1 MMYTSR
7 IATLVIVCLIAGSVL
22 VLSSC
27 DELVSILSGGDIVEA
42 PDAVSVGVVLPRT
55 GYLGPGEFGPGA
67 LVMENAFNLALEEI
81 NYSDSGSAKLKFIVE
96 DDRSTTDGAVS
107 AFNKLIQQDKVPVI
121 LGVWTSEV
129 AQTVFPIAQENRVV
143 AFSPVVVAGGLTEIG
158 DFIFR
163 AAQPTDVLI
172 PAGVTV
178 TKEQLGYQRVATI
191 ADSDDH
197 FAQTS
202 NKEFEQTLSD
212 SGVEIL
218 QAESFQTGET
228 DFTAQ
233 LTRIRDVDPEAI
245 FVSAQ
250 QIETILIFKQA
261 RALGI
266 PSDVPFIT
274 ASLSSDDIE
283 SAEGAA
289 EGAITFASW
298 SSKTD
303 TPGNLAFVEKYHT
316 RYGREP
322 SVWAALS
329 YAAVHVLAEAIAN
342 AESPDSVGIRDA
354 LANISNLDTVLGQF
368 SFNEVGDGAYDP
380 KVLIVRAGRLEAFG
394 DSDAP

>member
-1 MMYTSR
+1 
-7 IATLVIVCLIAGSVL
+7 LIAGSVL

-27 DELVSILSGGDIVEA
+27 DELVSILSGGDVDEA
-42 PDAVSVGVVLPRT
+42 PVSVGVVLPRT

-172 PAGVTV
+172 PAGVKV

-303 TPGNLAFVEKYHT
+303 TPGNLAFVEKYRA

-322 SVWAALS
+322 SVWSALS
-329 YAAVHVLAEAIAN
+329 YASVHILAEAIAN

-354 LANISNLDTVLGQF
+354 LANISDFDTVLGQF

-380 KVLIVRAGRLEAFG
+380 KVLIVRDGRLGAFG

>member
-27 DELVSILSGGDIVEA
+27 DELVSILSGGDIDEA
-42 PDAVSVGVVLPRT
+42 PVSVGVVLPRT

-107 AFNKLIQQDKVPVI
+107 AFNKLIHQDKVPVI

-143 AFSPVVVAGGLTEIG
+143 AFSPVVVAGGLSEIG

-172 PAGVTV
+172 PAGVKV

-197 FAQTS
+197 FARTS
-202 NKEFEQTLSD
+202 SEELEQTLSD

-218 QAESFQTGET
+218 QAESFQSGET
-228 DFTAQ
+228 DFNAQ
-233 LTRIRDVDPEAI
+233 LTRIKDANPEAI

-303 TPGNLAFVEKYHT
+303 TPGNLAFVEKYRT

-329 YAAVHVLAEAIAN
+329 YACRACPSRSDCECGIA
-342 AESPDSVGIRDA
+342 GFCRD
-354 LANISNLDTVLGQF
+354 
-368 SFNEVGDGAYDP
+368 P
-380 KVLIVRAGRLEAFG
+380 RRFG
-394 DSDAP
+394 EY